1 MTLLPSSASGRR
13 LVWIAGA
20 VAGLVALS
28 LAVTLLS
35 DSSPELLPEGS
46 PERAVQDFLL
56 AIEARDHPAAWALLS
71 PELQRQCAV
80 GDFGRSIGYRE
91 LSYRVRLESVTQD
104 AAGAEVAVRITER
117 FNAQPIPS
125 ESTHTQHFFLV
136 EVEGEWRLREAG
148 WPFYGCPSGPAAPIT
163 PAPAA
168 PTSPAPAD
176 STAPTP
182 DEEAV
187 RP

>member
-13 LVWIAGA
+13 LVWIAAA
-20 VAGLVALS
+20 VAGLVALT

-56 AIEARDHPAAWALLS
+56 AVEARDHPAAWALLS
-71 PELQRQCAV
+71 PELQRECAV
-80 GDFGRSIGYRE
+80 GDFGRSLGFRE

-104 AAGAEVAVRITER
+104 AAGAQAAVRITGR

-136 EVEGEWRLREAG
+136 EIDGEWRLREAG
-148 WPFYGCPSGPAAPIT
+148 WPFYGCPSAPAVPVTPAQAAPTSPAPAAPIT
-163 PAPAA
+163 PAP
-168 PTSPAPAD
+168 D
-176 STAPTP
+176 SG
-182 DEEAV
+182 EV